1 MAQTPVAKAGA
12 KVLLCY
18 CDADAA
24 FCDEFARGLDS
35 LRDEQLI
42 SSWQKWRVSPNDSGE
57 FPAGDASQVVLML
70 LSPDFLA
77 TGFPQRK
84 EFLARLSGDHGDR
97 PTVITALVRAVE
109 MTHRTLDDSVAPPLD
124 SRPLSDADDL
134 PSAVQEILAK
144 ICDAVVTR
152 SAIEDGAGTMDRTI
166 QLPSDA
172 PPPRPQAKSG
182 PVLKPRAD
190 NVPERIG
197 RYRVDNV
204 LGQGAFGAVYLAYD
218 EQLARSV
225 AIKTPHRRRLTK
237 PSDVESYMREAR
249 MVAQLD
255 HPGIVPV
262 FDVGRTDDGQFF
274 VVSKVIEGKDLS
286 HRLAQGR
293 PSLIESARL
302 VAQVAEALHYAHQRD
317 LVHRDV
323 KPANILI
330 GDVDSRPYVADFGLA
345 IREEEL
351 GQGPT
356 RAGTPAYMSPEQ
368 ARGEGHR
375 VDGRSDVFSL
385 GIVLYELITGRL
397 PFRQQNIDEL
407 LQQIAKSEARPPR
420 QIDASIPR
428 EMERICLKAMSN
440 RIKDRYTT
448 AQDFADDLWYFV
460 NTGSAAMSSGF
471 RSSGAGGNVRDSA
484 GAGWEAAS
492 GSWGTG
498 PASDTARRSS
508 TGSRDPM
515 KSARASSGSDSAR
528 TGAARPSTAGRSTAT
543 GGSRSTV
550 AVLSQDG
557 EAPAPKVVAKGLRA
571 FDNHDA
577 DFFLQLVP
585 GARDRYGL
593 PDALRFWKTRLDELK
608 SDEAFAVG
616 VMYGPS
622 GCGKTS
628 LVRAGLVPQLAP
640 TTHVVFLDATA
651 HDTEARL
658 AQKIKNIC
666 PDAPPTAGLAE
677 LMAWIRRGRGIP
689 WESKLVVVIDQF
701 EQWLQTHETDR
712 AGELQDAL
720 RQCDGVRVQCLLM
733 VRVDFM
739 MSIHRFM
746 NDLEQPIQEGANSAP
761 VDLFDALHARNV
773 LRLFGSSYGR
783 LPEDPEAVDA
793 AGRVFLDK
801 AVAELGPEGKV
812 VPVHLALFA
821 DMCKGRPWRPE
832 TLKQLGGVRGVGATF
847 LEETFESTTA
857 PLAHRVHEKAC
868 RAVLKSL
875 LPDAGQIRGQAR
887 TRKEL
892 ASVAGYA
899 PESAEMA
906 ALLAILDRDTRLIT
920 PVEREEPSAATEPTG
935 DESSADARY
944 QLTHDYLV
952 PSLREW
958 LSKRQ
963 RETAR
968 GRAELRLEE
977 FTQLW
982 NDKPAPQR
990 LPGVLD
996 WASIRTLTR
1005 AGQWTPPQ
1013 RSMMKAAGRR
1023 VGMRVGLATAA
1034 VLGLVLT
1041 GVSVRRHFEQQ
1052 RIGGLV
1058 DMLAKADAALV
1069 PDIIAQLEPN
1079 RSAAAPLL
1087 LADFDDAE
1095 AAPQSR
1101 LHAAL
1106 AALALEA
1113 AGDKSDAMLD
1123 DVYKAMLVSE
1133 PDELDAM
1140 LRSLASQ
1147 GDRLGD
1153 RAAVEMGRAKPQAAS
1168 LLPAA
1173 SLVAALRPK
1182 ATWTDG
1188 SGAAVVEQ
1196 LVAAPA
1202 YTIGGWSRQLRPAQD
1217 HLVGPLLEVFKD
1229 VDRPAPQRNVAGDL
1243 LVAFVPDDAA
1253 ERVARLVDVLEHA
1266 TSPEQFDRT
1275 VKQLEPLEAAAAPVL
1290 ADRLAELA
1298 SVADSLVGAEREA
1311 LARRQAYLV
1320 VAQLRLGA
1328 EETGWQALRYSPEP
1342 TLRSVLVD
1350 QLHMLGVPAAALV
1363 ERVVADADVSARRA
1377 LLLALGGY
1385 DKSQLEEV
1393 DVATFTTTLR
1403 DCRENTDPGLHGAA
1417 EWLIGK
1423 WTDAGVMAALDAPP
1437 VREKDAAL
1445 AGEGD
1450 APTWYDAV
1458 QGHDMV
1464 AFRAPVQFEM
1474 GSPANDPDREGG
1486 ALDATELRHP
1496 VTIGREF
1503 AIASKETTVKQFLA
1517 AWGDLKNRPEFVGP
1531 GGTVIDA
1538 FDYPT
1543 DKSPDESCPIVAVDW
1558 FKAAAYCNWLSKQE
1572 GILEDQWCY
1581 DDGALFQNRMVLPR
1595 DYLTRTGYRLPTE
1608 AEWEYACR
1616 AGTTAGRFFG
1626 EAPGLLKQYAWYDG
1640 NNSGRTWPVG
1650 SLKPND
1656 FGIFDVYGNASEWCQ
1671 DPPRAY
1677 GQETYD
1683 DVEGGA
1689 LKLVVDAEK
1698 LRAHRGGGFQ
1708 YVPSMVTSAARDRSD
1723 PDYVAFSIGF
1733 RVARTLPAGNAAPAA
1748 VEEN

>member
-12 KVLLCY
+12 NVLLCY
-18 CDADAA
+18 CDPDAS

-35 LRDEQLI
+35 LRAEQLI
-42 SSWQKWRVSPNDSGE
+42 SSWQKWRVSPEDSGE
-57 FPAGDASQVVLML
+57 FPEGDASQVVLML

-84 EFLARLSGDHGDR
+84 EFLARLSGDNGDR

-109 MTHRTLDDSVAPPLD
+109 MTHRTLDDSVAPALD

-134 PSAVQEILAK
+134 PSAIQEILAK

-152 SAIEDGAGTMDRTI
+152 SAIEDVAAGMDRTI

-172 PPPRPQAKSG
+172 PPPRPQQTPA
-182 PVLKPRAD
+182 PPALRPRAD

-197 RYRVDNV
+197 RYRIDNV

-274 VVSKVIEGKDLS
+274 VVSKVIDGKDLS
-286 HRLAQGR
+286 HRLTQAR

-330 GDVDSRPYVADFGLA
+330 GDTDNRPYVADFGLA

-471 RSSGAGGNVRDSA
+471 RSSGTGGGVRESA

-492 GSWGTG
+492 GSWTTG
-498 PASDTARRSS
+498 PASDSARRSS

-515 KSARASSGSDSAR
+515 RSRSGGDSVRPSSARQ
-528 TGAARPSTAGRSTAT
+528 STAGKSTAT

-577 DFFLQLVP
+577 EFFLQLVP

-593 PDALRFWKTRLDELK
+593 PDSLRFWKTRLDELK
-608 SDEAFAVG
+608 SEEAFAVG

-628 LVRAGLVPQLAP
+628 LVRAGLVPQLSP

-658 AQKIKNIC
+658 AQKIKNVC
-666 PDAPPTAGLAE
+666 PDAPPTAGLSE

-689 WESKLVVVIDQF
+689 WESKLVVIIDQF
-701 EQWLQTHETDR
+701 EQWLQAHETDR
-712 AGELQDAL
+712 AGELLDAL

-746 NDLEQPIQEGANSAP
+746 NELEQPIQEGSNSAP
-761 VDLFDALHARNV
+761 VDLFDALHARKV
-773 LRLFGSSYGR
+773 LHLFGASYGR
-783 LPEDPEAVDA
+783 LAEDLDALDVGQAFLDA
-793 AGRVFLDK
+793 AVG
-801 AVAELGPEGKV
+801 ELGPEGKV
-812 VPVHLALFA
+812 APVHLALFA

-832 TLKQLGGVRGVGATF
+832 TLKQLGGVRGVGVTF

-868 RAVLKSL
+868 RAALKSL

-906 ALLAILDRDTRLIT
+906 ALLTILDRDTRLIT
-920 PVEREEPSAATEPTG
+920 PVEREAPSAAA
-935 DESSADARY
+935 ESSGGEPSSEARF

-982 NDKPAPQR
+982 SDKPAPQR
-990 LPGVLD
+990 LPGVID

-1013 RSMMKAAGRR
+1013 RNMMKAAGRR

-1034 VLGLVLT
+1034 VLGLVFT

-1052 RIGGLV
+1052 RIAGLV
-1058 DMLAKADAALV
+1058 DMLTKADAALV
-1069 PDIIAQLEPN
+1069 PDIIAQLKPD

-1087 LADFDDAE
+1087 VADFDDAE
-1095 AAPQSR
+1095 ATPQGR

-1113 AGDKSDAMLD
+1113 GGEKSSGMLD
-1123 DVYKAMLVSE
+1123 DVYKAMLVSG

-1140 LRSLASQ
+1140 LRSLAGH
-1147 GDRLGD
+1147 GDELGD
-1153 RAAVEMGRAKPQAAS
+1153 RATADVGRARLQAAS

-1196 LVAAPA
+1196 LVTAPA
-1202 YTIGGWSRQLRPAQD
+1202 DMIGGWSRQLRPAQN
-1217 HLVGPLLEVFKD
+1217 HLVSPLLMVFKD
-1229 VDRPAPQRNVAGDL
+1229 VNRPAPQRNVAGDL

-1275 VKQLEPLEAAAAPVL
+1275 VKQLEPLKTAAAPVL
-1290 ADRLAELA
+1290 ADRLSDLADVAKEL
-1298 SVADSLVGAEREA
+1298 VDAEREE

-1328 EETGWQALRYSPEP
+1328 EEAGWQALRHSAEP

-1350 QLHMLGVPAAALV
+1350 NLHVLGVPAATIV
-1363 ERVVADADVSARRA
+1363 DRVAAETDVSARRA
-1377 LLLALGGY
+1377 LLLALGEY
-1385 DKSQLEEV
+1385 DKEQLDEV
-1393 DVATFTTTLR
+1393 DLDKFKGTF
-1403 DCRENTDPGLHGAA
+1403 RESLANADPGLHAAA

-1423 WTDAGVMAALDAPP
+1423 WTAAGVIAALEAPAL
-1437 VREKDAAL
+1437 REKDAAL
-1445 AGEGD
+1445 SGEGD
-1450 APTWYDAV
+1450 APTWYDAS
-1458 QGHDMV
+1458 QGHEMV

-1474 GSPANDPDREGG
+1474 GSPENDPNREGG
-1486 ALDATELRHP
+1486 ALDPTELRHP
-1496 VTIGREF
+1496 VKIGRAF

-1517 AWGDLKNRPEFVGP
+1517 AWGDLKNRTEFVGP
-1531 GGTVIDA
+1531 GGKVIDA
-1538 FDYPT
+1538 FAYPA
-1543 DKSPDESCPIVAVDW
+1543 DKAPEETCPIVAVDW

-1572 GILEDQWCY
+1572 GIPEDQWCY
-1581 DDGALFQNRMVLPR
+1581 DDDALFQNRMVIPR
-1595 DYLTRTGYRLPTE
+1595 DYLARTGYRLPTE

-1616 AGTTAGRFFG
+1616 AGTTSARFFG

-1640 NNSGRTWPVG
+1640 NNSGRTWPVA

-1656 FGIFDVYGNASEWCQ
+1656 FGLFDAYGNASEWCQ
-1671 DPPRAY
+1671 DPPRVY
-1677 GQETYD
+1677 GQEAYD

-1689 LKLVVDAEK
+1689 EK
-1698 LRAHRGGGFQ
+1698 LFVNAEELRVHRGGGFQ
-1708 YVPSMVTSAARDRSD
+1708 YVPAMVTSAGRDRSD

-1733 RVARTLPAGNAAPAA
+1733 RVARTLPAANAAPSA